1 MKSRENQVIALA
13 GIFQSAILIEQLA
26 HKGEINQAAFD
37 CCIDSLFIFE
47 SNSVL
52 DIYGDL
58 AGLNRGLQA
67 LVEYLS
73 GRNNQSGK
81 SVAYYIMSMMKLSN
95 NLMQQQD
102 LASQLQQDLKN
113 IQRHSIDFEMSRN
126 SIINKIDG
134 LYQRSISQQQPR
146 IIVRGDQ
153 DILSNT
159 DNAAKV
165 RALIFS
171 GIRSAVLWNQ
181 LGGSKWKLIFLR
193 KKYVDCAKRF
203 LSNI

>member
-1 MKSRENQVIALA
+1 MNSRENQVMALA
-13 GIFQSAILIEQLA
+13 GIFQSATLIEQLA

-37 CCIDSLFIFE
+37 CCIDSLFTFE

-52 DIYGDL
+52 DIYGDI
-58 AGLNRGLQA
+58 AGLNRGLKA
-67 LVEYLS
+67 MVAYLS

-95 NLMQQQD
+95 NLIRRQD
-102 LASQLQQDLKN
+102 LASQLQEDLKN

-153 DILSNT
+153 NILSNR

-165 RALIFS
+165 RALIFA
-171 GIRSAVLWNQ
+171 GIRSAVLWHQ
-181 LGGSKWKLIFLR
+181 LGGSKWKLIFSR
-193 KKYVDCAKRF
+193 KKYVDCAKR
-203 LSNI
+203 LLAGI